1 MKDNPDLRFGQIL
14 QAFDFVKVKEI
25 EENVSNSRQDTILI
39 WENEFYLESE
49 ALLKRIKRE

>member
-1 MKDNPDLRFGQIL
+1 MKDNPELRFGQIL

-49 ALLKRIKRE
+49 TLLKRIKRE